1 MAGGHVRMDL
11 RRLRIGKNDMSVD
24 ALKAALADLELG
36 LISKQVSIRSVRLG
50 QLPILKSIIPPP
62 NVATITETLVLQG

>member
-1 MAGGHVRMDL
+1 MRMDL